1 MNHLKL
7 SIAFSIKKI
16 VKLSEK
22 EMNFFDIPMEISLKL
37 ILDFRCLVWQN
48 FLTYY
53 FTSVPD
59 KKKPLIDCVCQ
70 LEHYYI

>member
-7 SIAFSIKKI
+7 SIAFILVFKKI

-22 EMNFFDIPMEISLKL
+22 EMNFFDFPMEISLKL

-48 FLTYY
+48 FLTSKVKIL
-53 FTSVPD
+53 F
-59 KKKPLIDCVCQ
+59 
-70 LEHYYI
+70 H